1 MTLLETYR
9 GSVNRWECDENDHQ
23 NVRFYLA
30 KLQQGLLIGLSKTG
44 LTKPSNAP
52 SLLKCVTSHHIRY
65 LREARIAVPQVI
77 HCGVLE
83 HQPGHSLKLLSLMRN
98 SSNNELLAT
107 FITDLDLTINT
118 ASQLIEMANINLVS
132 APADALAKGV
142 SAAPSTYARL
152 SPKQAL
158 DVGFAQVGA
167 GVISANECSNDGD
180 IEVFQVMGRLS
191 DGMPNLW
198 ALFQTDEELQARS
211 NGITGGAVLEYRLT
225 FHQQVQQGMQFSH
238 LAGIHALGNK
248 TQSICHLMYES
259 TTNALLVSAEALGI
273 SMDLNTRKSI
283 AIPQARRERIS
294 ALLLQRLN

>member
-1 MTLLETYR
+1 MTLMETYR

-30 KLQQGLLIGLSKTG
+30 KLQQGLLIGLAKIG
-44 LTKPSNAP
+44 LTKPNDAP

-65 LREARIAVPQVI
+65 LREARVAVPQVI
-77 HCGVLE
+77 HCGVLDY
-83 HQPGHSLKLLSLMRN
+83 QPGHSLKLLSLMRN
-98 SSNNELLAT
+98 SNNNELLAT
-107 FITDLDLTINT
+107 FITDLDLTINK
-118 ASQLIEMANINLVS
+118 ASLLIEPVNINLVT
-132 APADALAKGV
+132 APAEALAKGV
-142 SAAPSTYARL
+142 RAAPSAYAGL
-152 SPKQAL
+152 SPRRAL
-158 DVGFAQVGA
+158 GVGFTQVGA
-167 GVISANECSNDGD
+167 GVISAGECANDGA

-198 ALFQTDEELQARS
+198 ALFQTEAEQQARS

-225 FHQQVQQGMQFSH
+225 FHQQIQQGMQFSH
-238 LAGIHALGNK
+238 LAGIHALGTK
-248 TQSICHLMYES
+248 TQSICHLIYDV

-273 SMDLNTRKSI
+273 AMDLNTRKSI